1 MPNWNGFGQHRCKQC
16 GAGSWKTTNGPAG
29 WHESLCH
36 HRTPSHEHDPP
47 SERSEDGGEAEEE
60 DHKLPFFFYDIAIV
74 TIKAV
79 SKDILPIC
87 LPAKN
92 VLHSI
97 KNLKFDQEITIVG
110 IGKRNKDDNN
120 HKNWKLQYG
129 KVERIDE
136 KQCYQRWFPKKLV
149 PNKFYEIENRGLCV
163 KGIKKEIKGCNGD
176 SGSPAIWKHNN
187 KDYLIGIHFEDDD
200 DCKIPKNKPV
210 KQSKYVAVPG
220 VLFKW
225 IKEKGGKEIENVL
238 KKC

>member
-1 MPNWNGFGQHRCKQC
+1 MFLLVMDQMIK
-16 GAGSWKTTNGPAG
+16 
-29 WHESLCH
+29 
-36 HRTPSHEHDPP
+36 
-47 SERSEDGGEAEEE
+47 EDEAEEE
-60 DHKLPFFFYDIAIV
+60 DHKLAFFFYDIAIV

-136 KQCYQRWFPKKLV
+136 KQCYQTWFPKKLV

-163 KGIKKEIKGCNGD
+163 KGIKKEIKGCKGD
-176 SGSPAIWKHNN
+176 SGSPAIWKHSN
-187 KDYLIGIHFEDDD
+187 KDYVIGIHTEDDD
-200 DCKIPKNKPV
+200 DCEIPKNKPV
-210 KQSKYVAVPG
+210 TQSKYVAIPG

-225 IKEKGGKEIENVL
+225 IKEREGKKFRMCWKNVNRL
-238 KKC
+238 IMDK